1 MKKNRKKFNLH
12 DLAGQVEKMSLS
24 EQKSSAGGDYYYD
37 FEGKFLGQ
45 CGTGDQIRVMSHDA
59 YLINNCYGESYLND
73 RCQAII
79 FIDAGP
85 ICQANIASSMLGL
98 PVSID
103 YNPYSPQVQGS
114 CTIDDKV
121 ITLNYYGYFVQD
133 SNYWEILSILRHE
146 RTHYYQNGNMNDDL
160 KEYLAY
166 YDQMCNPIFANC
178 SYAFQQGTMEQY
190 WKYYHRLYG

>member
-12 DLAGQVEKMSLS
+12 ELAGQVEKMSLS

-37 FEGKFLGQ
+37 FEGRFLGQ
-45 CGTGDQIRVMSHDA
+45 CGTGNQIRVMSHDA

-73 RCQAII
+73 RCQATI
-79 FIDAGP
+79 FYDAGP

-98 PVSID
+98 PVTID
-103 YNPYSPQVQGS
+103 YDPYNPHVQGS
-114 CTIDDKV
+114 CTKDGKV
-121 ITLNYYGYFVQD
+121 ITLNYYGYFVKD
-133 SNYWEILSILRHE
+133 SNYWEILSILQHE
-146 RTHYYQNGNMNDDL
+146 RTHYYQNGLNHN
-160 KEYLAY
+160 KNEYAAY
-166 YDQMCNPIFANC
+166 YEQINNPIFANC

>member
-12 DLAGQVEKMSLS
+12 DLAGQVEKMSFS

-37 FEGKFLGQ
+37 FEGRFLGQ
-45 CGTGDQIRVMSHDA
+45 CGTGNQIRVMSHDA

-98 PVSID
+98 PVTID
-103 YNPYSPQVQGS
+103 YDPYNPKTQGS
-114 CTIDDKV
+114 CTVDDKV
-121 ITLNYYGYFVQD
+121 ISLNYYGYFIQD
-133 SNYWEILSILRHE
+133 SNYWEILSTLQHE
-146 RTHYYQNGNMNDDL
+146 RTHYYQNGLTYNER
-160 KEYLAY
+160 EYAAY
-166 YDQMCNPIFANC
+166 YEQVNNPIFANC